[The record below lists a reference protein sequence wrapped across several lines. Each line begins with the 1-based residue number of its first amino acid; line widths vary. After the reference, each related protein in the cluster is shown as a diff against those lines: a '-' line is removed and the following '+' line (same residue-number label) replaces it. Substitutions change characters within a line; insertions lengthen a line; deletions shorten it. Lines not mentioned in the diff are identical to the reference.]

1 MSNRRRRW
9 ARITTGSS
17 AILLLIAAISIWQI
31 SPEMIKAFDPEN
43 NNVVKLGPG
52 EEVTIE
58 IDSIVI
64 TALRKTGSDTS
75 EAQLTLKDKSGN
87 EIYSILNKESFIN

>member
-9 ARITTGSS
+9 ARVTTGSS
-17 AILLLIAAISIWQI
+17 AILLLIAAFSIWQI
-31 SPEMIKAFDPEN
+31 SPEMIEAFDPEN

-52 EEVTIE
+52 EEVSIE

-64 TALRKTGSDTS
+64 TALRKSGSDT
-75 EAQLTLKDKSGN
+75 
-87 EIYSILNKESFIN
+87 